1 MPMIHPVIQL
11 IPSLVHMIQKV
22 GLNTILLTTDAVYM
36 KCLNMTWIQ
45 LDTMLIFMMMLW
57 STMFAAKEKL
67 LPLLEDSI
75 SRFSVFVQC
84 MVNAWVFI
92 WCLELRDPFSS
103 LYAYLPK
110 AHHEL
115 FYDVACSLNE
125 YSLNRDPAYF
135 RQTRFWHDLFHGFS
149 HKCPLSLRSSC
160 LPTFD
165 ELDTEI
171 CEQFNSFLQNIKST
185 ATHFSKSFLP
195 LPAVHGSYLEL
206 QGKWAMG
213 KYQ

>member
-1 MPMIHPVIQL
+1 MNTARHNADIYDDAPEHDVCSKRKAASPTGGFNFTVFCFCPMHGKCWGFHSMPAAEGPFRFL
-11 IPSLVHMIQKV
+11 ICLFPKS
-22 GLNTILLTTDAVYM
+22 TSWALLWC
-36 KCLNMTWIQ
+36 CLFIEWI
-45 LDTMLIFMMMLW
+45 
-57 STMFAAKEKL
+57 
-67 LPLLEDSI
+67 
-75 SRFSVFVQC
+75 
-84 MVNAWVFI
+84 
-92 WCLELRDPFSS
+92 
-103 LYAYLPK
+103 
-110 AHHEL
+110 
-115 FYDVACSLNE
+115 
-125 YSLNRDPAYF
+125 LNRDPAYF
-135 RQTRFWHDLFHGFS
+135 QQTRFWHDLFHGFS

-165 ELDTEI
+165 VLDTEI